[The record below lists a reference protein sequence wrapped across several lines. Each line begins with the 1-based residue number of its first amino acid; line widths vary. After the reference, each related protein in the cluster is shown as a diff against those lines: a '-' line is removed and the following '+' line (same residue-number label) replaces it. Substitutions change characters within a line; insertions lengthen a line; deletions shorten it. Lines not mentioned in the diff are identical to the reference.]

1 MLFLLPVSPYS
12 LSALSGIGYGNV
24 ISDYTV
30 VKTHFKLTTGH
41 QKRWTLHRGKGGGV
55 DGVSGQV
62 RNGEGLWRKDLIRW
76 KGEIR
81 EGIINGAR
89 ALWSRR
95 FVWRRMQNCMQD
107 NWEGEKKGDFLS
119 FWHNVK
125 LEDMRILTECI
136 ILIKE
141 YTLRSNKIKRYA

>member
-1 MLFLLPVSPYS
+1 MLFLLLISSYS
-12 LSALSGIGYGNV
+12 LSVLSGIGHGNV

-41 QKRWTLHRGKGGGV
+41 QKQWTLHRGKEGGV

-62 RNGEGLWRKDLIRW
+62 RNGEGLWRKDLVRW

-89 ALWSRR
+89 TLWSRR
-95 FVWRRMQNCMQD
+95 FVWRRMQSCMQD
-107 NWEGEKKGDFLS
+107 NRERWKKLISSPLAQCEIGRY
-119 FWHNVK
+119 
-125 LEDMRILTECI
+125 EDLDRMYHFNQRLHFEDQWD
-136 ILIKE
+136 
-141 YTLRSNKIKRYA
+141 